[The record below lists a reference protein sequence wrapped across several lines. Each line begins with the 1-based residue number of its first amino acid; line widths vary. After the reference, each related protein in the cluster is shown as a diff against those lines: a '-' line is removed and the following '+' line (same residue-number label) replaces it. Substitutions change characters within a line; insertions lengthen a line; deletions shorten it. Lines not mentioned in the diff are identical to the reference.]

1 MTNIDE
7 YSADSEYNSALLSTN
22 VILTHDGNLT
32 WLSSA
37 IFKSSCGINV
47 EFFPFDEQRCTMKF
61 SSWTYD
67 GLQVNLLNQPEGD
80 LTNYVPNGEWDLIK
94 LVVERNVVFYSC
106 CEEPYPDITFSIVL
120 RRRPLFYGKQ
130 L

>member
-1 MTNIDE
+1 MNRLD
-7 YSADSEYNSALLSTN
+7 SADSEYNSALLSTN
-22 VILTHDGNLT
+22 VILTYDGNLT

-67 GLQVNLLNQPEGD
+67 GLQVLRIPSRHLSIHRANS
-80 LTNYVPNGEWDLIK
+80 K
-94 LVVERNVVFYSC
+94 LPIY
-106 CEEPYPDITFSIVL
+106 L
-120 RRRPLFYGKQ
+120 
-130 L
+130 